1 MPYLRK
7 LKRNLVGFN
16 GSWRAFFSMSFYLV
30 EDLEQGTA
38 EWRQWRKGVIGASD
52 APVIMGENPWGSP
65 ARLLREKLGLVKEFT
80 GNAATREGHRLEE
93 PARELLAK
101 NYSLNLKPTIVQDS
115 KEPYLAASLDAISS
129 DGRQVFEIKSGVKS
143 YEYVES
149 NGYPPDYYR
158 AQLQHILMITELE
171 WIVYA
176 AFRPDKPI
184 ITLNIHRN
192 DDYIKQLRKN
202 ENDFV
207 KQLVERNH
215 RMQYQF
221 VGRLAN

>member
-1 MPYLRK
+1 
-7 LKRNLVGFN
+7 
-16 GSWRAFFSMSFYLV
+16 MSFYLV
-30 EDLEQGTA
+30 EDFEQGTA

-52 APVIMGENPWGSP
+52 APVIMRENPWGSP

-93 PARELLAK
+93 PARELLAR
-101 NYSLNLKPTIVQDS
+101 NYDLNLKPSIVQDA

-143 YEYVES
+143 YEFVES

-158 AQLQHILMITELE
+158 AQLQHILMVTELE
-171 WIVYA
+171 SIVYA
-176 AFRPDKPI
+176 AFRPEKPI

-192 DDYIKQLRKN
+192 DNYIKQLRKSEN
-202 ENDFV
+202 EFV
-207 KQLVERNH
+207 EQLVERNH